1 MPSTVLRLSRKVQPR
16 ARSFDKTM
24 DQPMSGS
31 GQEKLLLSYLGPKP
45 RDFWRFCGRTPAF
58 IVGFRTQNGLAYR
71 HK

>member
-16 ARSFDKTM
+16 AWSFDKTM

-45 RDFWRFCGRTPAF
+45 RSSEDFVVEHR
-58 IVGFRTQNGLAYR
+58 LL
-71 HK
+71 